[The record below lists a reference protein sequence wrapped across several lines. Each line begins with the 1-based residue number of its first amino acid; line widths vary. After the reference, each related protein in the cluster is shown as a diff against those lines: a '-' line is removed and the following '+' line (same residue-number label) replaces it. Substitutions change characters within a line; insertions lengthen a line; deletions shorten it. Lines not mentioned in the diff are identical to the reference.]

1 MKLEVESSQMFSD
14 WFHLEVQKW
23 VLIQLCFVF
32 TLPKLPPHF
41 YHPFLFDSELFHRSL
56 LLHVVSHQSQ
66 PRISCTTESYFRQTI
81 LSKLWRCPSGFFWG
95 PAEAFELLPA
105 LNCATSSFHASLTL
119 TVNFCSSLIKLK
131 RMSNSLFS
139 SFPTS
144 ISNKP
149 S

>member
-1 MKLEVESSQMFSD
+1 MKLEVESLQMFSG

-56 LLHVVSHQSQ
+56 LLHVVSHPSQ
-66 PRISCTTESYFRQTI
+66 PRMSCTTESYLQTDNLIWTVETPQWI
-81 LSKLWRCPSGFFWG
+81 LLRSCRGFW
-95 PAEAFELLPA
+95 A
-105 LNCATSSFHASLTL
+105 LNWATSSFHASLTL